1 MRKQRRSTAPRQDI
15 MSIPDGYHI
24 VDIRRLQT
32 HKYCTKHRRFWAE
45 CTIKARNENAGGSVR
60 EAAELLALSCPT
72 IMVEKDESPG
82 PPIEAEND

>member
-15 MSIPDGYHI
+15 MSIPDGWHT

-45 CTIKARNENAGGSVR
+45 CIVKARNENAGVFN
-60 EAAELLALSCPT
+60 SCHKYAFICPC
-72 IMVEKDESPG
+72 IACYP
-82 PPIEAEND
+82 